1 MLRPKKKFTKK
12 EIKHDPLLETLY
24 QINQYY
30 EANKRRLIT
39 FIGIVIAVVVVV
51 WVGIKLKITSEHDAS
66 RMLGKALI
74 SIQIEEFEEARQ
86 QLEPILSEY
95 PNTSDGSEVLFYLG
109 LISLE
114 QEDFIRARQYFSD
127 YLNSADNPDLE
138 CGVLSKIA
146 YTYEKDGDYSM
157 AAEYYEQASEICE
170 GTYQRRSNVLNSI
183 LNYVKVGEFN
193 KANVKVHELSGEEN
207 LPRDMQGAID
217 EIRGRIQI
225 LTD

>member
-12 EIKHDPLLETLY
+12 EIKRDPLLETLY

-30 EANKRRLIT
+30 KANKRQLLAILGT
-39 FIGIVIAVVVVV
+39 VIAVVVIV
-51 WVGIKLKITSEHDAS
+51 WVGVKWKITSEHDAS
-66 RMLGKALI
+66 RMFGKALI
-74 SIQIEEFEEARQ
+74 SIQIKEFEEASQ

-95 PNTSDGSEVLFYLG
+95 PNTSDGSKALFYLG

-114 QEDFIRARQYFSD
+114 QEDFIRARQYFND
-127 YLNSADNPDLE
+127 YLNNADNPDLE
-138 CGVLSKIA
+138 CGALSKIA

-170 GTYQRRSNVLNSI
+170 GTYQRRSNLLNSI
-183 LNYVKVGEFN
+183 LSYVKVGEFN
-193 KANVKVHELSGEEN
+193 KANVKIHELSGEEN
-207 LPRDMQGAID
+207 LPRDMQDAID
-217 EIRGRIQI
+217 EIRGRIQL